1 MRKRILSILG
11 SLLILC
17 SMVTVSVLNVNASD
31 EEETVVDGSRL
42 TTDDSS
48 TGYSTSKSRKYLM
61 DGVSTISKAGRNRV
75 YAYASTTTNEPV
87 EYMATIVY
95 VEKYNKV
102 GEEEYWDQVT
112 WWMEESENDFY
123 MSTADSVT
131 VEQGHYYRVRSNHII
146 RTTDE
151 ETGETVYEETYSY
164 TDGILVP
171 ET

>member
-1 MRKRILSILG
+1 MKKRILSVLG
-11 SLLILC
+11 SMLILFG
-17 SMVTVSVLNVNASD
+17 MMTVSVLNVKASD
-31 EEETVVDGSRL
+31 EEVKIVDGSRL

-48 TGYSTSKSRKYLM
+48 TGYTSPKTRKYLM

-102 GEEEYWDQVT
+102 GEEEFWDQVT

-131 VEQGHYYRVRSNHII
+131 VDRGNYYRVRSNHII

-151 ETGETVYEETYSY
+151 DTGETVYEETFSF
-164 TDGILVP
+164 TNGILVP
-171 ET
+171 

>member
-1 MRKRILSILG
+1 MKKRILSVLG
-11 SLLILC
+11 SMLILFG
-17 SMVTVSVLNVNASD
+17 MMTVSVLNVKASD
-31 EEETVVDGSRL
+31 EEVKIVDGSRL

-48 TGYSTSKSRKYLM
+48 TGYTSPKTRKYLM

-102 GEEEYWDQVT
+102 GEEEFWDQVA

-131 VEQGHYYRVRSNHII
+131 VDRGHYYRVRSNHII
-146 RTTDE
+146 GTTDE
-151 ETGETVYEETYSY
+151 ETGEYVYEEIYSV

-171 ET
+171 